1 LSERRHPDG
10 PGAVDYPDAMTST
23 AGQTRPDR
31 DVIAHRIDLATR
43 AALHRTLD
51 ELGPSPLMEPLVE
64 AAFATIEGGKRLRGS
79 FALIGAAIADGRH
92 PGEEDLDAL
101 AAAIELYQ
109 ASALAHDDLVDHSDT
124 RRGRPTPHV
133 ALAASHRASGWRG
146 SAQDYG
152 AAAAILLGDLLLS
165 AADHTLA
172 GAARA
177 LPPGRGSELLTRFTL
192 MHAEVA
198 LGQYLDVR
206 AEQVPLDADDD
217 DAVPLGTALEVVRR
231 KSARYSVVHPLAL
244 GVIAGG
250 GDPALVA
257 TVEGVAG
264 PWGTAFQLRDDDLG
278 VFGDVSATGK
288 PTGSDLLEGKRTPL
302 LALTWSRAPRSGRVE
317 LARGLDHT
325 DTTPQLLSR
334 MVGIV
339 EEYGR
344 GPHEEMIDDLVS
356 RGARELADSGLDA
369 RAGALLAGLGDQLT
383 RREA

>member
-1 LSERRHPDG
+1 MDRRHPDD
-10 PGAVDYPDAMTST
+10 PGGVDYPDAMTST

-31 DVIAHRIDLATR
+31 AVIAHRIDLATR
-43 AALHRTLD
+43 AALHRTLE
-51 ELGPSPLMEPLVE
+51 ELGPSPLLEPLVE
-64 AAFATIEGGKRLRGS
+64 AAFAAVDGGKRLRGS
-79 FALIGAAIADGRH
+79 FALIGAALADGH
-92 PGEEDLDAL
+92 DPADGDLDAL
-101 AAAIELYQ
+101 AAALELYQ

-133 ALAASHRASGWRG
+133 ALASSHRASGWRG

-152 AAAAILLGDLLLS
+152 AAAAVLLGDLLLS
-165 AADHTLA
+165 AADHTVAVAA
-172 GAARA
+172 GA
-177 LPPGRGSELLTRFTL
+177 LPPGRGSELLARFTL

-198 LGQYLDVR
+198 LGQFLDVR
-206 AEQVPLDADDD
+206 AEQVPLDVDDD
-217 DAVPLGTALEVVRR
+217 DAIPLGPALEVVRR

-244 GVIAGG
+244 GVIAAGG
-250 GDPALVA
+250 GPDLVA
-257 TVEGVAG
+257 TVERVAG

-302 LALTWSRAPRSGRVE
+302 LALTWERAPRAARAE
-317 LARGLDHT
+317 LAAGLGHT
-325 DTTPQLLSR
+325 DTTPELVSR

-339 EEYGR
+339 GQYGR

-369 RAGALLAGLGDQLT
+369 RASALLAGLGDLLT
-383 RREA
+383 HREA

>member
-1 LSERRHPDG
+1 
-10 PGAVDYPDAMTST
+10 MTST
-23 AGQTRPDR
+23 AGKTPPDR
-31 DVIAHRIDLATR
+31 AVIAHRIDLATR

-51 ELGPSPLMEPLVE
+51 ELGPSPLLEPLVE

-79 FALIGAAIADGRH
+79 FALVGAALADGRD
-92 PGEEDLDAL
+92 PRDGDLDAL
-101 AAAIELYQ
+101 VAALELYQ

-133 ALAASHRASGWRG
+133 ALACSHRDSGWRG

-152 AAAAILLGDLLLS
+152 AAAAVLLGDLLLS
-165 AADHTLA
+165 AADHTVA
-172 GAARA
+172 EAARV
-177 LPPGRGSELLTRFTL
+177 LPPGRGSELLARFTL

-217 DAVPLGTALEVVRR
+217 DAIPLEPALEVVRR

-250 GDPALVA
+250 GGADLVSI
-257 TVEGVAG
+257 VERVAG

-278 VFGDVSATGK
+278 VFGDASTTGK
-288 PTGSDLLEGKRTPL
+288 PTGADLLEGKRTPL
-302 LALTWSRAPRSGRVE
+302 LALTWERAPRARRIE
-317 LARGLDHT
+317 LAAGLGHA
-325 DTTPQLLSR
+325 DTTPELLSR

-339 EEYGR
+339 GRYGR

-356 RGARELADSGLDA
+356 RGTRELADSGLDT
-369 RAGALLAGLGDQLT
+369 RANALLAELGDLLT